1 MGMQQKIPPQ
11 FADRAERRVWFT
23 RDDADRL
30 LNWIEDN
37 GLRFLGMDVAD
48 MQRLIKDLGYEP
60 RQRDNWYNLVA
71 A

>member
-37 GLRFLGMDVAD
+37 GQRCLGMEA
-48 MQRLIKDLGYEP
+48 GP
-60 RQRDNWYNLVA
+60 
-71 A
+71 